1 MTMFDLTFNYRL
13 RATVGGLGGVGP
25 VRWAFAHRA

>member
-1 MTMFDLTFNYRL
+1 MTMFDLTPNCRL
-13 RATVGGLGGVGP
+13 QATVDGLGGVGP